1 MEARSAE
8 TSSAQRSGVGQG
20 VLTGLAPVALFA
32 VIGALA
38 VGATILVRS
47 LTTGLAFLTQL
58 PALVSTLGI
67 GLLVA
72 FVAWIVGFVW
82 ALRRERAWERAGASA
97 QAAATL
103 WALCASA
110 VILLLPVILAI
121 LIPQHPAH
129 PAP

>member
-38 VGATILVRS
+38 VAATILVRS
-47 LTTGLAFLTQL
+47 LTDSQAFLTQL
-58 PALVSTLGI
+58 PELLITLGI
-67 GLLVA
+67 GLLLA
-72 FVAWIVGFVW
+72 FVAWIIGFVW
-82 ALRRERAWERAGASA
+82 ALRRERAWEQAGASA
-97 QAAATL
+97 RAAATL
-103 WALCASA
+103 WALGVSA
-110 VILLLPVILAI
+110 FILILPVILAI
-121 LIPQHPAH
+121 LLPQHPAH

>member
-1 MEARSAE
+1 METRSTD
-8 TSSAQRSGVGQG
+8 TSSAQGGGVGQG
-20 VLTGLAPVALFA
+20 VLTGLTPVALFS

-47 LTTGLAFLTQL
+47 LTNGQAFLTQL
-58 PALVSTLGI
+58 PELLITLGI

-82 ALRRERAWERAGASA
+82 ALRRERAWERMGASA